1 MKININIKNVPNL
14 EVIKIIINFIVR
26 IFKKTTQL
34 KKKSLINNRY
44 LYELI
49 NN

>member
-1 MKININIKNVPNL
+1 MKININIKNAPNL
-14 EVIKIIINFIVR
+14 EVIKIIINFIVS
-26 IFKKTTQL
+26 ISKKTTQL

>member
-34 KKKSLINNRY
+34 KKNN
-44 LYELI
+44 
-49 NN
+49 